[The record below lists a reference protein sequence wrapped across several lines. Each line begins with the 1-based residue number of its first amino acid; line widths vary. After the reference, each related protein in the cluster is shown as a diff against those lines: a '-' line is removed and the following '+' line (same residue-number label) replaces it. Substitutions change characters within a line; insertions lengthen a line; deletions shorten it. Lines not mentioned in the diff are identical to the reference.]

1 MQVRLGSHFESAI
14 RFALHLVQIHRGVM
28 LVLGIHT
35 QECTY
40 STGGNG
46 QQQVNNLWRTHKK
59 VLIPT

>member
-1 MQVRLGSHFESAI
+1 MQKMARLN
-14 RFALHLVQIHRGVM
+14 VM
-28 LVLGIHT
+28 LVLAIHT

-40 STGGNG
+40 SIGGYG